1 MTDNNNVF
9 ITFEGCDGT
18 GKTTQS
24 KLLAD
29 DMHALLTSDPKGT
42 VYGKQITDIA
52 IAKADG
58 WAQAFAFLSA
68 RAKLTEDVI
77 MPALLTGRN
86 VICDRF
92 MDSTFVYQGILGGL
106 NLSRLRDLT
115 FIASHNIK
123 PDLTIILRFNDLE
136 CLHERIVSRAKDEGS
151 ELDRFDAMSAS
162 SMREVQ
168 DGFMSLASAEPWRFI
183 VIDCDNRSVN
193 EIHEDILKQVNER
206 LKLTN
211 KQ

>member
-1 MTDNNNVF
+1 MTENNNVF

-151 ELDRFDAMSAS
+151 ELDKFDAMSVS

>member
-1 MTDNNNVF
+1 MTENNNVF

-136 CLHERIVSRAKDEGS
+136 CLHERIISRAKDEGS
-151 ELDRFDAMSAS
+151 ELDRFDAMSVS

-206 LKLTN
+206 LS
-211 KQ
+211 

>member
-1 MTDNNNVF
+1 MTENNNVF

-136 CLHERIVSRAKDEGS
+136 CLHERIISRAKDEGS
-151 ELDRFDAMSAS
+151 ELDRFDAMSVS

-168 DGFMSLASAEPWRFI
+168 DGFISLASAEPWRFI

-206 LKLTN
+206 LS
-211 KQ
+211 

>member
-1 MTDNNNVF
+1 MTENNNVF

-24 KLLAD
+24 RLLAD

-136 CLHERIVSRAKDEGS
+136 CLHERIVSRAKNEGS
-151 ELDRFDAMSAS
+151 ELDRFDAMSVS

>member
-1 MTDNNNVF
+1 MTENNNVF

-151 ELDRFDAMSAS
+151 ELDRFDAMSVS

-206 LKLTN
+206 LS
-211 KQ
+211 

>member
-1 MTDNNNVF
+1 MTENNNVF

-92 MDSTFVYQGILGGL
+92 MDSTFVYQGILDGL

-151 ELDRFDAMSAS
+151 ELDRFDAMSVS

-206 LKLTN
+206 LS
-211 KQ
+211 

>member
-1 MTDNNNVF
+1 MTENNNVF

-151 ELDRFDAMSAS
+151 ELDRFDAMSAN

>member
-1 MTDNNNVF
+1 MTDNNNIF

-29 DMHALLTSDPKGT
+29 DMNALLTSDPKGT
-42 VYGKQITDIA
+42 DYGKKITDLA
-52 IAKADG
+52 IADADG

-77 MPALLTGRN
+77 MPALLTGKN
-86 VICDRF
+86 VVCDRF

-106 NLSRLRDLT
+106 DLGKLHDLT
-115 FIASHNIK
+115 FISSHNIK
-123 PDLTIILRFNDLE
+123 PDLTILLRFKDLN
-136 CLHERIVSRAKDEGS
+136 CLHERIISRAKADGK
-151 ELDRFDAMSAS
+151 ELDRFDAMSVN

-183 VIDCDNRSVN
+183 VVDCDNRTVN
-193 EIHEDILKQVNER
+193 DIHEDILKQVNER
-206 LKLTN
+206 LS
-211 KQ
+211 